1 MNGGICYFSYI
12 RTPKNHIIDV
22 DMSLQVI
29 LFLLLGIGAIA
40 TGIGTVTRR
49 NPVAA
54 AMNLIAHFFMLSG
67 LYLTLQAQFIAVVQV
82 IVYAGAIMVLVVFV
96 IMLLNLGKE
105 EAMHEKLN
113 VRKVMGVVMAGV
125 LVVQMIIIFMSGK
138 DGVQVSAF
146 PDLSP
151 KAVQLGT
158 TESIGNVLFNNYLFP
173 FEIISLLLLAA
184 LIGAVIL
191 AKRKIE

>member
-1 MNGGICYFSYI
+1 
-12 RTPKNHIIDV
+12 
-22 DMSLQVI
+22 MSLQVI

-54 AMNLIAHFFMLSG
+54 AMNLITHFFMLSG

-105 EAMHEKLN
+105 GLEEKFN
-113 VRKVMGVVMAGV
+113 MRKLIGVSLAGV
-125 LVVQMIIIFMSGK
+125 LVVQMFSILILQK
-138 DGVQVSAF
+138 PSAF
-146 PDLSP
+146 TQLSS
-151 KAVQLGT
+151 KAVVLGT
-158 TESIGNVLFNNYLFP
+158 TESIGDVLFKSYLFP
-173 FEIISLLLLAA
+173 FEVISLLLLAA